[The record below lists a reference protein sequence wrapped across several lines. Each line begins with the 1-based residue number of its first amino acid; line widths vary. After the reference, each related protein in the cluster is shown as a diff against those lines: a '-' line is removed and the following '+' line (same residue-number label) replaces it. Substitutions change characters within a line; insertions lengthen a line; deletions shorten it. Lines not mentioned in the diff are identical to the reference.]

1 MSQRQ
6 ILIICGE
13 ASGDLNAGNL
23 ARNILKINPDIKIL
37 GVGGPHLRDAGVD
50 IFYDIKDLAA
60 IGLFDVLGKLPR
72 FIKLQNLIL
81 SKIKRYKPEA
91 IIFVDFS
98 GFNLRL
104 AKKINNRLPTI
115 YYISPQIWASREGRI
130 KTIKKYIRKISVI
143 FKFEEEF
150 YRRHGVSVDFVGHPL
165 LDTVKPSMSKED
177 FLRKFNLSAAQRTI
191 ALLPGSRA
199 TEVKNILAIMLKAC
213 VNIAGKFADT
223 QFIIVKSPQVNQD
236 IYNSK
241 IKGINLNLQIIEG
254 KTYDCLNASDFC
266 LVASGTA
273 TLETA
278 IMEKPFLIIY
288 KMPLLNYLLY
298 RPQIKV
304 PFIGI
309 VNIVAKRKIVPEFI
323 QFQATAKKI
332 AEETIKFLKD
342 PSKMKELKQEISDIK
357 PLLGDKG
364 AGLRAAENIVDFIDN
379 NGYNK

>member
-23 ARNILKINPDIKIL
+23 TKNILKIDPDIKIL
-37 GVGGPHLRDAGVD
+37 GVGGPHLRSVGAN

-72 FIKLQNLIL
+72 FIKLQSLIL
-81 SKIKRYKPEA
+81 SKIKRYKPDA

-104 AKKINNRLPTI
+104 AKKINNRIPTI
-115 YYISPQIWASREGRI
+115 YYISPQVWASREGRI
-130 KTIKKYIRKISVI
+130 KTIKKYISKMIVI

-165 LDTVKPSMSKED
+165 LDTVKPSTNREE
-177 FLRKFNLSAAQRTI
+177 FLRKFNLSTAQKTI

-199 TEVKNILAIMLKAC
+199 TEVKNILPIMLGAC
-213 VNIAGKFADT
+213 VDIAGKFANT

-241 IKGINLNLQIIEG
+241 IKGVNLNLQIIEG
-254 KTYDCLNASDFC
+254 KVYDCLNASDFC

-298 RPQIKV
+298 RPQVKV

-323 QFQATAKKI
+323 QFQATPKKI
-332 AEETIKFLKD
+332 AEETIKFLEH
-342 PSKMKELKQEISDIK
+342 PFKMKELEQAISRIK
-357 PLLGDKG
+357 
-364 AGLRAAENIVDFIDN
+364 
-379 NGYNK
+379 